1 MLFRANA
8 VQLIFNGDSRL
19 PAVDCY
25 VGTTKKKSTGLSMH
39 YKKERVVQ
47 GAEG

>member
-1 MLFRANA
+1 LYFSMRSKMLFRANA

-25 VGTTKKKSTGLSMH
+25 VGTTKKKSTGCIIK
-39 YKKERVVQ
+39 KKEL
-47 GAEG
+47 